1 MSPGGGECRGSDAVA
16 RRRQRTPAHGT
27 DPRRRQIVRSPPTP
41 STSDVGR
48 QRRLDP
54 EFAKKKS
61 ATSASSRR
69 ERVDLEPEMSEREH
83 GGDPST
89 QSSNRGAVEH
99 HRLPRA
105 ASSDVALARV
115 VGETMG

>member
-1 MSPGGGECRGSDAVA
+1 MSPGGGECRGSDAV
-16 RRRQRTPAHGT
+16 G
-27 DPRRRQIVRSPPTP
+27 
-41 STSDVGR
+41 
-48 QRRLDP
+48 RLDP

-105 ASSDVALARV
+105 ASSDVALARAWV
-115 VGETMG
+115 TTL